1 MGKSLMIPLQ
11 AKVMSKYDTI
21 DKIKAIHIKPF
32 FLTLYLYLFKVLR
45 NI

>member
-1 MGKSLMIPLQ
+1 
-11 AKVMSKYDTI
+11 MSKYETI

-32 FLTLYLYLFKVLR
+32 FLTLYLYFIRVLR